1 MISVLCFFL
10 SPSSPGDQGPQEAAT
25 VNVRTQETLES
36 TRVLIIIARGSRPAG
51 SRAPIHLDL
60 DGVGLFDTRRGLFG
74 RCGGLFD
81 HSCRLFDHRR
91 CLFGHCCGRLPPTA
105 ATNLK
110 QGTVLHAVVKQ
121 ATGVVGQVTTVK
133 QAAAAVKQAAE
144 VVKQA
149 AVIEIWVIGGTAPLL
164 LSAACLEAERT

>member
-1 MISVLCFFL
+1 MSRDGFRFVFFL
-10 SPSSPGDQGPQEAAT
+10 VA
-25 VNVRTQETLES
+25 
-36 TRVLIIIARGSRPAG
+36 IIARGSRPAG
-51 SRAPIHLDL
+51 SRAPNHPDL
-60 DGVGLFDTRRGLFG
+60 DGVGLFDPCCCLFD
-74 RCGGLFD
+74 RCCGLFD
-81 HSCRLFDHRR
+81 HSCCLFDHRR
-91 CLFGHCCGRLPPTA
+91 CLFGHCCGRPQPTA

-133 QAAAAVKQAAE
+133 QAAAEVKQAAE

-164 LSAACLEAERT
+164 LSAACLEAELT